1 MEYQIIFE
9 QRKANMDTQS
19 LQAFL
24 AVAETESFSQAAQ
37 RLHITQPA
45 VSKRIA
51 ILEDTLDTQLFDR
64 LPRKAILTPAGEALM
79 PKAKHIIAEL
89 LEIKT
94 ELANLSGDISGTLRI
109 GTSHH
114 IGLHHLPHLLRQFH
128 SAYPQVKLA
137 MQFLG
142 SEAACE
148 ALAQGELDIAFATLP
163 LESHPKLDMQPVWRD
178 PLSFVCAHTHP
189 LTKLKKPSLNA
200 LTQHEAILPEA
211 NTVTFEII
219 DNAFKKEQLSLQT
232 ALPSRYRET
241 ISMMSSYMETIK
253 MMTSVGLGWAVLP
266 EHMANDKDLHKL
278 NMGPKH
284 FYRELGVLQRKGKT
298 LGTAGKAF
306 LAILPNTN

>member
-1 MEYQIIFE
+1 
-9 QRKANMDTQS
+9 MDTQS

-189 LTKLKKPSLNA
+189 LAKLQKPSLNA

>member
-1 MEYQIIFE
+1 
-9 QRKANMDTQS
+9 MDTQS

-24 AVAETESFSQAAQ
+24 AVAETESFSLAAQ

-51 ILEDTLDTQLFDR
+51 LLEESLNNQLFDR

-79 PKAKHIIAEL
+79 PKAKHIISEL

-114 IGLHHLPHLLRQFH
+114 IGLHHLPHILRQFH
-128 SAYPQVKLA
+128 TAYPQVKLA

-142 SEAACE
+142 SEAACD

-163 LESHPKLDMQPVWRD
+163 LENHPKLDMQPVWRD
-178 PLSFVCAHTHP
+178 PLSFVCAHTHS
-189 LTKLKKPSLNA
+189 LTDLKKPSLNH
-200 LTQHEAILPEA
+200 LTRFEAILPEA

-219 DNAFKKEQLSLQT
+219 ENAFKKENLSLQT
-232 ALPSRYRET
+232 ATPSRYRET

-253 MMTSVGLGWAVLP
+253 MMASVGLGWAVLP
-266 EHMANDKDLHKL
+266 EHMATDKDLHKL
-278 NMGPKH
+278 NIGPKQ

-306 LAILPNTN
+306 LAILPNS

>member
-1 MEYQIIFE
+1 
-9 QRKANMDTQS
+9 MDTQS

-24 AVAETESFSQAAQ
+24 AVAETESFSQAGH
-37 RLHITQPA
+37 RLHLTQPA

-51 ILEDTLDTQLFDR
+51 LLEQSLDCQLFDR
-64 LPRKAILTPAGEALM
+64 LPRKATLTPAGEALM
-79 PKAKHIIAEL
+79 PKAKHIVAEL

-94 ELANLSGDISGTLRI
+94 ELASLSGDVSGTLRI

-114 IGLHHLPHLLRQFH
+114 IGLHHLPPILRQFH
-128 SAYPQVKLA
+128 STYPQVKLA

-148 ALAQGELDIAFATLP
+148 ALANGELDIAFATLP
-163 LESHPKLDMQPVWRD
+163 LEQDPKLDMQAIWRD

-189 LTKLKKPSLNA
+189 LNQIKNVDLKD
-200 LTQHEAILPEA
+200 LTQHEAILPEP

-219 DNAFKKEQLSLQT
+219 EAVFKREHLSLQT

-253 MMTSVGLGWAVLP
+253 MMASVGLGWAVLP
-266 EHMANDKDLHKL
+266 EHMANDNDLIKL
-278 NMGPKH
+278 PLGKNL
-284 FYRELGVLQRKGKT
+284 YRNLGVLQRKGKT
-298 LGTAGKAF
+298 LGSAGKAF
-306 LAILPNTN
+306 LATLPNHG

>member
-1 MEYQIIFE
+1 
-9 QRKANMDTQS
+9 MDTQS

-24 AVAETESFSQAAQ
+24 SVAETESFSLAAQ
-37 RLHITQPA
+37 RLHLTQPA

-51 ILEDTLDTQLFDR
+51 QLEDSLNTQLFDR
-64 LPRKAILTPAGEALM
+64 LPRKAILTPAGEALL
-79 PKAKHIIAEL
+79 PKAKHILSEL
-89 LEIKT
+89 IEIKT
-94 ELANLSGDISGTLRI
+94 ELANLTGDISGTLRI

-128 SAYPQVKLA
+128 QSYPQVKLA

-163 LESHPKLDMQPVWRD
+163 LDANPKLDMQAIWRD
-178 PLSFVCAHTHP
+178 PLSFVCSHTHP
-189 LTKLKKPSLNA
+189 LAKTKKVTLED
-200 LTQHEAILPEA
+200 LTRFEAILPEP

-219 DNAFKKEQLSLQT
+219 EQAFKRENLSLQA
-232 ALPSRYRET
+232 ALPTRYKDT

-253 MMTSVGLGWAVLP
+253 MMSSVGLGWAVLP
-266 EHMANDKDLHKL
+266 EHMASDKDLHKL
-278 NMGPKH
+278 SIGPKQ

-298 LGTAGKAF
+298 LGAAGQAF
-306 LAILPNTN
+306 LAVLPRHT

>member
-1 MEYQIIFE
+1 
-9 QRKANMDTQS
+9 MDTQS
-19 LQAFL
+19 LNAFL
-24 AVAETESFSQAAQ
+24 AVAETESFSLAAQ
-37 RLHITQPA
+37 RLHLTQPA
-45 VSKRIA
+45 ISKRIA
-51 ILEDTLDTQLFDR
+51 NLEDSLNSQLFDR
-64 LPRKAILTPAGEALM
+64 LPRKVILTPAGEALL

-128 SAYPQVKLA
+128 TSYPQVKLA

-148 ALAQGELDIAFATLP
+148 ALAHGELDIAFATLP
-163 LESHPKLDMQPVWRD
+163 LENHPKLEMQAVWRD
-178 PLSFVCAHTHP
+178 PLSFVCSRTHP
-189 LTKLKKPSLNA
+189 LSKLKKPFLSD
-200 LTQHEAILPEA
+200 LTQFEAILPES

-219 DNAFKKEQLSLQT
+219 ENAFKREGLSLQT
-232 ALPSRYRET
+232 ALPSRHRET

-253 MMTSVGLGWAVLP
+253 MMASVGLGWAVLP
-266 EHMANDKDLHKL
+266 EHMANDTALHKI
-278 NMGPKH
+278 NIGPKH

>member
-189 LTKLKKPSLNA
+189 LAKLKKPSLNA

>member
-1 MEYQIIFE
+1 
-9 QRKANMDTQS
+9 MDTQS

-24 AVAETESFSQAAQ
+24 AVAETESFSLAAQ

-51 ILEDTLDTQLFDR
+51 QLEESLNATLFDR
-64 LPRKAILTPAGEALM
+64 LPRKIILTPAGEALM
-79 PKAKHIIAEL
+79 PKAKHIIQEIQ
-89 LEIKT
+89 EIKT
-94 ELANLSGDISGTLRI
+94 ELNNLSGDISGTLRI

-114 IGLHHLPHLLRQFH
+114 IGLHHLPHILRQFH
-128 SAYPQVKLA
+128 TAYPQVKLA

-163 LESHPKLDMQPVWRD
+163 LEDHPKLNMKPIWRD
-178 PLSFVCAHTHP
+178 SLTFVCAHTHP
-189 LTKLKKPSLNA
+189 LANIKHPSLA
-200 LTQHEAILPEA
+200 QLAELEAILPES

-219 DNAFKKEQLSLQT
+219 EQAFTKEGLSLQT
-232 ALPSRYRET
+232 ATQSRYKET

-253 MMTSVGLGWAVLP
+253 MMASVGLGWAVLP
-266 EHMANDKDLHKL
+266 QHMAEDNDLVKL
-278 NMGPKH
+278 KVGPKH

-306 LAILPNTN
+306 LATLPR

>member
-1 MEYQIIFE
+1 
-9 QRKANMDTQS
+9 MDTQS

-79 PKAKHIIAEL
+79 PKAKHIISEL

-163 LESHPKLDMQPVWRD
+163 LEEHPKLEMQAVWRD

-189 LTKLKKPSLNA
+189 LTKLKKA
-200 LTQHEAILPEA
+200 KLTDLTEFEAILPEA

-219 DNAFKKEQLSLQT
+219 DNAFKKENLSLQA
-232 ALPSRYRET
+232 ALPSRYRDT

-253 MMTSVGLGWAVLP
+253 MMASVGLGWAVLP

-278 NMGPKH
+278 NIGPKH

-306 LAILPNTN
+306 LAILPHTN

>member
-1 MEYQIIFE
+1 
-9 QRKANMDTQS
+9 MDTQS

-24 AVAETESFSQAAQ
+24 AVAETESFSLAAQ
-37 RLHITQPA
+37 RLHLTQPA

-51 ILEDTLDTQLFDR
+51 LLEESLNNQLFDR
-64 LPRKAILTPAGEALM
+64 LPRKILLTPAGEALL
-79 PKAKHIIAEL
+79 PKAKHIMSEL

-114 IGLHHLPHLLRQFH
+114 IGLHHLPHILRQFH
-128 SAYPQVKLA
+128 TAYPQVKLA

-148 ALAQGELDIAFATLP
+148 ALANGELDIAFATLP
-163 LESHPKLDMQPVWRD
+163 LEAHPKLDMQPVWRD

-189 LTKLKKPSLNA
+189 LAKYKKPSLKD
-200 LTQHEAILPEA
+200 LTQFEAILPET

-219 DNAFKKEQLSLQT
+219 ENAFKRDKLSLHS
-232 ALPSRYRET
+232 AIPSRYRET

-253 MMTSVGLGWAVLP
+253 MMASVGLGWAVLP
-266 EHMANDKDLHKL
+266 DHMSNDTGLHKIHT
-278 NMGPKH
+278 GPKH
-284 FYRELGVLQRKGKT
+284 LYRELGVLQRKGKT
-298 LGTAGKAF
+298 LGMAGKAF
-306 LAILPNTN
+306 LAILPQKK

>member
-1 MEYQIIFE
+1 
-9 QRKANMDTQS
+9 MDTQS

-24 AVAETESFSQAAQ
+24 SVAETESFSMAAQ
-37 RLHITQPA
+37 RLHLTQPA

-51 ILEDTLDTQLFDR
+51 QLEDSLNTQLFDR
-64 LPRKAILTPAGEALM
+64 LPRKVILTPAGEALM
-79 PKAKHIIAEL
+79 PKAKHILSEL
-89 LEIKT
+89 IEIKT

-128 SAYPQVKLA
+128 QSYPQVKLA

-163 LESHPKLDMQPVWRD
+163 LEDHPKLDMQPIWRD

-189 LTKLKKPSLNA
+189 LAKLKKVKLED
-200 LTQHEAILPEA
+200 LTKYEAILPEP

-219 DNAFKKEQLSLQT
+219 EQAFKKENLSLQT
-232 ALPSRYRET
+232 ALPTRYRET

-253 MMTSVGLGWAVLP
+253 MMASVGLGWAVLP
-266 EHMANDKDLHKL
+266 EHMAKDKDLHKL
-278 NMGPKH
+278 TIGPKQFH
-284 FYRELGVLQRKGKT
+284 RELGVLQRKGKT
-298 LGTAGKAF
+298 LGTAGQAF
-306 LAILPNTN
+306 LAVLPNQS

>member
-1 MEYQIIFE
+1 L
-9 QRKANMDTQS
+9 DTQS

-24 AVAETESFSQAAQ
+24 AVADTESFSLAGQ
-37 RLHITQPA
+37 RLHLTQPA

-51 ILEDTLDTQLFDR
+51 NLELSLNSQLFDR
-64 LPRKAILTPAGEALM
+64 LPRKIILTPAGEALL

-128 SAYPQVKLA
+128 MAYPQVNLA

-163 LESHPKLDMQPVWRD
+163 LDDHPKLDMQAVWRD
-178 PLSFVCAHTHP
+178 PLCFVCAHTHP
-189 LTKLKKPSLNA
+189 LADVKKPSLA
-200 LTQHEAILPEA
+200 DLTQFEGILPEV

-219 DNAFKKEQLSLQT
+219 ESAFKRDNLSLHT
-232 ALPSRYRET
+232 ALPSRHRET

-253 MMTSVGLGWAVLP
+253 MMAGVGLGWAVLP
-266 EHMANDKDLHKL
+266 EHMADDKDLLKL
-278 NMGPKH
+278 NTGPKH
-284 FYRELGVLQRKGKT
+284 LYRELGVLQRKGKT

-306 LAILPNTN
+306 LAILPNTG

>member
-1 MEYQIIFE
+1 
-9 QRKANMDTQS
+9 MDTQS

-24 AVAETESFSQAAQ
+24 AVAETESFSLAAQ
-37 RLHITQPA
+37 RLHLTQPA

-51 ILEDTLDTQLFDR
+51 QLEDTLSTQLFDR

-79 PKAKHIIAEL
+79 PKAKHILTEL
-89 LEIKT
+89 IEIKT

-128 SAYPQVKLA
+128 EAYPQVKLA

-163 LESHPKLDMQPVWRD
+163 LEDHPKLDMQPIWRD

-189 LTKLKKPSLNA
+189 LSKVKKVALQD
-200 LTQHEAILPEA
+200 LTQYEAILPEA

-219 DNAFKKEQLSLQT
+219 EQAFKREGFSLQT
-232 ALPSRYRET
+232 TTPSRYRET

-253 MMTSVGLGWAVLP
+253 MMASVGLGWAVLP

-278 NMGPKH
+278 SIGPKR

-306 LAILPNTN
+306 LAVLPNQN

>member
-1 MEYQIIFE
+1 
-9 QRKANMDTQS
+9 MDTQS

-24 AVAETESFSQAAQ
+24 AVAETESFSLAAQ

-51 ILEDTLDTQLFDR
+51 LLEETLNNQLFDR

-79 PKAKHIIAEL
+79 PRAKHIVSEL

-128 SAYPQVKLA
+128 TAYPQVKLA

-163 LESHPKLDMQPVWRD
+163 LESHPKLEMQPVWRD

-189 LTKLKKPSLNA
+189 LTNLKKPNLSN
-200 LTQHEAILPEA
+200 LTQFEAILPET

-219 DNAFKKEQLSLQT
+219 DNAFKKEALSLQ
-232 ALPSRYRET
+232 AAIPSRYRET

-266 EHMANDKDLHKL
+266 EHMANEKDLHKL
-278 NMGPKH
+278 NIGPKH

-306 LAILPNTN
+306 LAILPNAS

>member
-1 MEYQIIFE
+1 
-9 QRKANMDTQS
+9 MDTQS
-19 LQAFL
+19 LQAFIS
-24 AVAETESFSQAAQ
+24 VAETESFSLAAQ
-37 RLHITQPA
+37 RLHLTQPA

-51 ILEDTLDTQLFDR
+51 NLEETLDIQLFDR
-64 LPRKAILTPAGEALM
+64 LPRKAILSPAGEALL
-79 PKAKHIIAEL
+79 PRARHIITEL
-89 LEIKT
+89 MDIKT
-94 ELANLSGDISGTLRI
+94 ELASLSGDVSGTLRI

-128 SAYPQVKLA
+128 SAYPRVKLA

-163 LESHPKLDMQPVWRD
+163 LSNHPKLDMQAVWRD
-178 PLSFVCAHTHP
+178 PLKFVCAHTHP
-189 LTKLKKPSLNA
+189 LAKNKRTSMKDLS
-200 LTQHEAILPEA
+200 QHEAILPEA

-219 DNAFKKEQLSLQT
+219 ENAFKKEDISLQT

-266 EHMANDKDLHKL
+266 EHMAQDKDLIQLKIGTKTL
-278 NMGPKH
+278 
-284 FYRELGVLQRKGKT
+284 YRELGVLQRKGKT
-298 LGTAGKAF
+298 LGAAGRAF
-306 LAILPNTN
+306 LAILPSNN

>member
-1 MEYQIIFE
+1 
-9 QRKANMDTQS
+9 MDTQS

>member
-1 MEYQIIFE
+1 
-9 QRKANMDTQS
+9 MDTHS
-19 LQAFL
+19 LQAFI
-24 AVAETESFSQAAQ
+24 AVAETESFSLAAQ
-37 RLHITQPA
+37 RLHLTQPA

-51 ILEDTLDTQLFDR
+51 SLEETLDSQLFDR
-64 LPRKAILTPAGEALM
+64 LPRKVILTPAGEALI

-128 SAYPQVKLA
+128 TAYPQVKLA

-163 LESHPKLDMQPVWRD
+163 LENHPKLDMQPVWRD

-189 LTKLKKPSLNA
+189 LANNTENKKQKTTLQD
-200 LTQHEAILPEA
+200 LTQFEAILPET

-219 DNAFKKEQLSLQT
+219 DNAFKKENLSLQA

-253 MMTSVGLGWAVLP
+253 MMASVGLGWAVLP

-278 NMGPKH
+278 NIGPKQ

-306 LAILPNTN
+306 LAILPTA

>member
-1 MEYQIIFE
+1 
-9 QRKANMDTQS
+9 MDTHS

-24 AVAETESFSQAAQ
+24 SVAETESFSLAAQ
-37 RLHITQPA
+37 RLHLTQPA

-51 ILEDTLDTQLFDR
+51 QLEDSLNTQLFDR
-64 LPRKAILTPAGEALM
+64 LPRKVILTPAGEALM
-79 PKAKHIIAEL
+79 PKAKHILAEL
-89 LEIKT
+89 IEIKT

-128 SAYPQVKLA
+128 EAYPQVKLA

-163 LESHPKLDMQPVWRD
+163 LEDHPKLDMQPIWRD

-189 LTKLKKPSLNA
+189 LSKVKKVTLQD
-200 LTQHEAILPEA
+200 LTQYEAILPEA

-219 DNAFKKEQLSLQT
+219 EQAFKREGLSLQT
-232 ALPSRYRET
+232 TTPSRYRET

-253 MMTSVGLGWAVLP
+253 MMASVGLGWAVLP

-278 NMGPKH
+278 SIGPKR

-306 LAILPNTN
+306 LAVLPNQN

>member
-1 MEYQIIFE
+1 
-9 QRKANMDTQS
+9 MDTQS

-24 AVAETESFSQAAQ
+24 AVAETESFSLAAQ

-51 ILEDTLDTQLFDR
+51 LLEESLNNQLFDR

-79 PKAKHIIAEL
+79 PKAKHIISEL

-114 IGLHHLPHLLRQFH
+114 IGLHHLPHILRQFH
-128 SAYPQVKLA
+128 TAYPQVKLA

-142 SEAACE
+142 SEAACD

-163 LESHPKLDMQPVWRD
+163 LENHPKLDMQAVWRD
-178 PLSFVCAHTHP
+178 PLSFVCAHTHS
-189 LTKLKKPSLNA
+189 LTDLKKPSLND
-200 LTQHEAILPEA
+200 LTRFEAILPEA

-219 DNAFKKEQLSLQT
+219 ENAFKKENLSLQT
-232 ALPSRYRET
+232 ATPSRYRET

-253 MMTSVGLGWAVLP
+253 MMASVGLGWAVLP
-266 EHMANDKDLHKL
+266 EHMATDKDLHKL
-278 NMGPKH
+278 NIGPKQ

-306 LAILPNTN
+306 LAILPNS

>member
-1 MEYQIIFE
+1 
-9 QRKANMDTQS
+9 MDTQS
-19 LQAFL
+19 LQAFI
-24 AVAETESFSQAAQ
+24 AVAETESFSLAAQ
-37 RLHITQPA
+37 RLHLTQPA

-51 ILEDTLDTQLFDR
+51 ILEDSLDSQLFDR
-64 LPRKAILTPAGEALM
+64 LPRKAVLTPAGEALL
-79 PKAKHIIAEL
+79 PKAKHILSEL

-94 ELANLSGDISGTLRI
+94 ELASLSGDISGTLRI

-128 SAYPQVKLA
+128 TAYPQVKLA

-163 LESHPKLDMQPVWRD
+163 QEDHPKLDMQPIWRD
-178 PLSFVCAHTHP
+178 PLSFVCAFTHP
-189 LTKLKKPSLNA
+189 LSQKKKLSLED
-200 LTQHEAILPEA
+200 LTQYEAILPEP

-219 DNAFKKEQLSLQT
+219 EGAFKHEGLSLQS

-253 MMTSVGLGWAVLP
+253 MMASVGLGWAVLP
-266 EHMANDKDLHKL
+266 EHMANDKDLIKL
-278 NMGPKH
+278 QVGPKKL
-284 FYRELGVLQRKGKT
+284 YRELGVLQRKGKT

-306 LAILPNTN
+306 LAILPER